1 MESITQNTLF
11 YGDNLNILRE
21 YIPDKSIDLIYL
33 DPPFNSNRNYNVLF
47 KDESGQDSEAQITA
61 FEDTWHWNQAA
72 EDTYSELIHN
82 APEQVS
88 RMISALREFI
98 GANQMMAY
106 LVMMT
111 ARLIELHRVLKDTG
125 SLYLHCD
132 PTASH
137 YLKIVLDA
145 IFGVENFRNEIIWRR
160 TNAHNKLS
168 RQYGPIHDTLL
179 FYVKSEKAKF
189 HPATRPYSKAYIE
202 DRFKYQDEHGRYQT
216 NYLTGP
222 GTRKGESGLAW
233 RGFDPTKV
241 GRHWAIPASLREFL
255 SNAGAEMSTQ
265 NQLESLYEQGFILFP
280 KKEGG
285 QPMYKQYI
293 GNGMFYQDIWAYQ
306 PNTKGVLFESDECID
321 EDVKYLENEGEIL
334 GYPTQK
340 PVGLLERLIRTSS
353 DEGDWILD
361 PFAGCGTTIAAAQ
374 KLNRKW
380 IGIDITHLAIALL
393 KYRLRDM
400 QQDVESVKVG
410 KNYQVIGEP
419 RDLSGANQLA
429 QDNRYQFQWWA
440 NGLVEAKPLGGQEG
454 SKSGKKGSDKG
465 IDGIINFIDDDSG
478 KAKRVIVQVKSGK
491 VKSGDIRDLVG
502 TLDREKAAIGV
513 YITLENPTKPMIQ
526 EAVSAGHYLSEG
538 WNKQYPKIQIL
549 TIEQLL
555 EGAKIDMPPIKATFK
570 QAKKE
575 KKKEHQQ
582 SSLEM

>member
-88 RMISALREFI
+88 NMIDALRRFI

-145 IFGVENFRNEIIWRR
+145 IFGVQNFRNEIIWKRKTGR
-160 TNAHNKLS
+160 
-168 RQYGPIHDTLL
+168 GDTGGTSKRFGTMTDILL
-179 FYVKSEKAKF
+179 FYGKSDDTIFNSVNRPNDPEYIESFFKFVDENGRRYASDNLSSPSPRPNLTYEYKGYKPPSNGWAISKEKMEQWDKEGRLIFPKSENGRIRRK
-189 HPATRPYSKAYIE
+189 RYL
-202 DRFKYQDEHGRYQT
+202 DEH
-216 NYLTGP
+216 P
-222 GTRKGESGLAW
+222 GETVQNLWDDIKA
-233 RGFDPTKV
+233 V
-241 GRHWAIPASLREFL
+241 GAQAVER
-255 SNAGAEMSTQ
+255 
-265 NQLESLYEQGFILFP
+265 
-280 KKEGG
+280 
-285 QPMYKQYI
+285 
-293 GNGMFYQDIWAYQ
+293 
-306 PNTKGVLFESDECID
+306 
-321 EDVKYLENEGEIL
+321 L

-340 PVGLLERLIRTSS
+340 PLALMERIIQASS
-353 DEGDWILD
+353 NEGDWILD
-361 PFAGCGTTIAAAQ
+361 PFAGCGTTIAAAE
-374 KLNRKW
+374 KFNRKW
-380 IGIDITHLAIALL
+380 IGIDITHLAISIL

-429 QDNRYQFQWWA
+429 QDNRYQFQWWG

-454 SKSGKKGSDKG
+454 SKSGKKGADKG

-538 WNKQYPKIQIL
+538 WNKRYPKIQIL
-549 TIEQLL
+549 TIEELL
-555 EGAKIDMPPIKATFK
+555 GGAKIDMPPIKATFK

-582 SSLEM
+582 SSLEI